1 MVDQRPVLRRFL
13 GENVESRGLDL
24 AALQS
29 GQERGLID
37 DAASGGVDDHDPV
50 LHLGEFGR
58 AQYRLLRFGNVEGE
72 DIGLGEQLVQRDL
85 GDGEFRLNGDDV
97 IRRDPHSEG
106 DGPLGQGQADPAG
119 PDQAE
124 GLSIELR
131 AVKGLFLPLV
141 LLHGHVG
148 PADLADRSQHEAEG
162 VPGHGDGG
170 GRRGVG
176 DLDVFFLGRG
186 RVDVVQADAGPDDDL
201 QSGGG
206 SITGRVI
213 LLALRTTTALNP
225 GIVWM
230 RPASSNPVLTTTSKP
245 GTALSSSMDSL
256 SRASAIRIFSCP
268 ILLRIGSAAL
278 MDSAGDDGIAQVGQG
293 HLEGGQGRDDSRTRP
308 YPRWASGRIHPCA
321 DPGRRRYTPYICSA
335 WF

>member
-1 MVDQRPVLRRFL
+1 M
-13 GENVESRGLDL
+13 
-24 AALQS
+24 
-29 GQERGLID
+29 
-37 DAASGGVDDHDPV
+37 
-50 LHLGEFGR
+50 
-58 AQYRLLRFGNVEGE
+58 
-72 DIGLGEQLVQRDL
+72 GEQLVQRDL

-97 IRRDPHSEG
+97 IRQDPHSEG

-162 VPGHGDGG
+162 VLGHGDGG

-206 SITGRVI
+206 FDHRPGDLARAADDDGVESGNRLDEAGLVQSGLDDDVKTGDGLEQLHGFLVESVGDQDFFH
-213 LLALRTTTALNP
+213 AQ
-225 GIVWM
+225 
-230 RPASSNPVLTTTSKP
+230 
-245 GTALSSSMDSL
+245 
-256 SRASAIRIFSCP
+256 FS
-268 ILLRIGSAAL
+268 LRIGSAAL
-278 MDSAGDDGIAQVGQG
+278 MDAPATTG
-293 HLEGGQGRDDSRTRP
+293 
-308 YPRWASGRIHPCA
+308 
-321 DPGRRRYTPYICSA
+321 
-335 WF
+335 